1 MGKNVHNSLV
11 YKSEKF
17 ETNQL
22 PSMEDKLIMDIH
34 TMKCNPA
41 LKVIKVEKF
50 IST

>member
-22 PSMEDKLIMDIH
+22 PSMENKLIMDIH
-34 TMKCNPA
+34 TMTYNPA
-41 LKVIKVEKF
+41 LRIIELE
-50 IST
+50 